1 MKKDNVK
8 RTIEILEKEI
18 DKFSKKD
25 FKVFFFVI
33 DSENNPSGFLTYIYE
48 TALTLHNMGYN
59 VNMLHQAENFVGV
72 GEWLGE
78 KYAML
83 PHLNIEKDNVSISPS
98 DFLFIP
104 EIYSSVMSQTKNLPC
119 KRIAILQNHRYMTKY
134 IPAGTKWSDMGVYDA
149 VVTSE
154 TLANRLKVNQPNI
167 KTEIVRPSISEHFK
181 NKKDKKIIINVV
193 GQNEEDINH
202 TVKQFVWQYPTLNWV
217 CIRQIGGESKENFAQ
232 DINEGAITVWL
243 DTKTDFGYT
252 PIEAM
257 KAGNIVIGKIP
268 ETIPEWLMGED
279 MLKDNGLWFN
289 NDDES
294 PKLIAAAVRAFIND
308 EVPNEMFDEMEK
320 TYSKYSPEKQKEDI
334 KRVYVDTYFVKREEE
349 LKETLKIIKN
359 NAKKSE

>member
-1 MKKDNVK
+1 MKKDKVDRVINN
-8 RTIEILEKEI
+8 LEKEI
-18 DKFSKKD
+18 EKFNKKD

-33 DSENNPSGFLTYIYE
+33 DSENNPCGFLTYIYE
-48 TALTLHNMGYN
+48 TALTLSEMGYN
-59 VNMLHQAENFVGV
+59 VNMVHQAENFIGV

-78 KYAML
+78 KYTKL
-83 PHLNIEKDNVSISPS
+83 PHLNIEKDNVTISPS

-134 IPAGTKWSDMGVYDA
+134 IPAGTRWNDMGIYDA
-149 VVTSE
+149 ITTSE

-167 KTEIVRPSISEHFK
+167 NVEVVRPSISEHFK
-181 NKKDKKIIINVV
+181 NRKDKKIIINIV

-202 TVKQFVWQYPTLNWV
+202 TIKPFVWQYPALNWV
-217 CIRQIGGESKENFAQ
+217 CIRQLGGQSKEAFAQ

-268 ETIPEWLMGED
+268 ETMPEWMVGED
-279 MLKDNGLWFN
+279 MLKDNGLWYN
-289 NDDES
+289 NDDEA

-308 EVPNEMFDEMEK
+308 EVPSTMFSEMEK
-320 TYSKYSPEKQKEDI
+320 TYEMYSPEKQKEDI
-334 KRVYVDTYFVKREEE
+334 KRVYVDKYFVEREKE
-349 LKETLKIIKN
+349 LKETLEIIKN
-359 NAKKSE
+359 NNKKSE